1 MPKHDHLEALGGMN
15 IMLNK
20 TARAGVSEEYH
31 QAFFDPFYPVIG
43 AVGALVLICIVAAQ
57 NVNSTVVQR
66 RRLFLGSA
74 HARVHLKHGGRFA
87 LGSEKRI

>member
-1 MPKHDHLEALGGMN
+1 MPKHDHLEALRGGMN

-43 AVGALVLICIVAAQ
+43 AVGALVLRLSSPILPCGSRK
-57 NVNSTVVQR
+57 NR
-66 RRLFLGSA
+66 RRNT
-74 HARVHLKHGGRFA
+74 
-87 LGSEKRI
+87 

>member
-43 AVGALVLICIVAAQ
+43 AVSALVLICIVA
-57 NVNSTVVQR
+57 
-66 RRLFLGSA
+66 
-74 HARVHLKHGGRFA
+74 
-87 LGSEKRI
+87 

>member
-1 MPKHDHLEALGGMN
+1 MN

-43 AVGALVLICIVAAQ
+43 AVSALVLICIVAWR
-57 NVNSTVVQR
+57 NFWPLRTSKLDVVSGEVVDPR
-66 RRLFLGSA
+66 
-74 HARVHLKHGGRFA
+74 ARVSSK
-87 LGSEKRI
+87 

>member
-43 AVGALVLICIVAAQ
+43 AVGALVLASMGGGLAMVPASPLMLSGATAAGTGP
-57 NVNSTVVQR
+57 SW
-66 RRLFLGSA
+66 
-74 HARVHLKHGGRFA
+74 
-87 LGSEKRI
+87 